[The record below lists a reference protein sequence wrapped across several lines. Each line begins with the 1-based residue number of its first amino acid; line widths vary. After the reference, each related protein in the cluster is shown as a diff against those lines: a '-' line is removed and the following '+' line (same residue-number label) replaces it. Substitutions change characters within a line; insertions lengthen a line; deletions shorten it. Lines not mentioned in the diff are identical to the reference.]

1 MWFWAW
7 DYIINVG
14 LVFLTIGS
22 YKVLA
27 VGGGCCRSGP
37 LLFSIFWFVFFFFF
51 LDFFCCQIMMRR
63 LKMQLIMKI
72 LMSSM
77 RVQRFKLLV
86 RRTICYPKRSTSLL
100 KFLLLRWSLRQCLM
114 MKIMMRNL
122 NKNRRWWITIWKFKL
137 PL

>member
-1 MWFWAW
+1 M
-7 DYIINVG
+7 
-14 LVFLTIGS
+14 FLTIG
-22 YKVLA
+22 YKGVA
-27 VGGGCCRSGP
+27 VGVAVVDLVSYSFQSSDS
-37 LLFSIFWFVFFFFF
+37 LFFFF

-100 KFLLLRWSLRQCLM
+100 KFLLLH
-114 MKIMMRNL
+114 
-122 NKNRRWWITIWKFKL
+122 
-137 PL
+137 